1 MADRSTQAVV
11 NVDGEVLPILTR
23 QIVHALLAALY
34 VRHSNLSQMV
44 LIELSA
50 LLKDTDFFEDDL
62 RALPLR
68 GTITMLGIYKLRYI
82 RNIYIII

>member
-11 NVDGEVLPILTR
+11 NVDGEVLPVLTR
-23 QIVHALLAALY
+23 QSVHALLAALY

-68 GTITMLGIYKLRYI
+68 
-82 RNIYIII
+82 